1 MYLQAFW
8 TVHPYASSDIVVQR
22 LRILAPGYAPNTD
35 GVDPDSCS
43 NVLIQDCYFS
53 LGDDGVAIKSGLNE
67 YGREF
72 GMPSQNILI
81 RNITVDPQFD
91 NLSTNGISIGSEMSG
106 GVRNVTVQGVRVIGC
121 EAGMYIK
128 SMEGRGGVVEDIHFS
143 DVYLNRTLQAIKIV
157 MNYGYRR
164 QLGEEKSDSTSG
176 VDAGLGL
183 GSGDDYFPV
192 FRNIHVR
199 NVVGELCAQAGMI
212 VGLPESHMDNITLTN
227 VTIGSKLGF
236 HCDQVSG
243 SYTDV
248 SPSMRRCFDYR

>member
-1 MYLQAFW
+1 M
-8 TVHPYASSDIVVQR
+8 HPYASSEIVVQR

-53 LGDDGVAIKSGLNE
+53 VGDDGVAVKSGLNE

-106 GVRNVTVQGVRVIGC
+106 GVRNVTVQDVRIMGC
-121 EAGMYIK
+121 EAGVYIK
-128 SMEGRGGVVEDIHFS
+128 SMEGRGGVVEDVHFR
-143 DVYLNRTLQAIKIV
+143 DIQLNRTLQAIKIV

-164 QLGEEKSDSTSG
+164 KLEEEKSDFTSSSSG
-176 VDAGLGL
+176 VRAGS

-192 FRNIHVR
+192 FRDIHVQ

-236 HCDQVSG
+236 YCDHVSG

-248 SPSMRRCFDYR
+248 SPSLRRCFD